1 MPITITCP
9 DCDSRI
15 RAPDS
20 VEGRPV
26 TCPKCGNHFTATPS
40 PDPLPTPTPV
50 ALPSQPKSEPLL
62 PVLPAPPAKG
72 KVEPSALVPKAKPEV
87 PATNAATPP
96 NAAAPVRPR
105 NDSPPAAAPPEPLLK
120 LENWADIAAAPPE
133 PLPTKEETTPL
144 YAPRSPN
151 VLVDFLLF
159 RRLIAPVVI
168 QIFFWFGFVGCV
180 LFGGLLFARVL
191 TLLQA
196 GERFGPVAGYLFG
209 TLAVWFLGPL
219 MVRVACEVLI
229 LFFRMNDTLI
239 EIKKATQELPDE
251 E

>member
-1 MPITITCP
+1 LPRAKP
-9 DCDSRI
+9 DLAPAGAAALAKP
-15 RAPDS
+15 RA
-20 VEGRPV
+20 E
-26 TCPKCGNHFTATPS
+26 
-40 PDPLPTPTPV
+40 
-50 ALPSQPKSEPLL
+50 
-62 PVLPAPPAKG
+62 PPA
-72 KVEPSALVPKAKPEV
+72 V
-87 PATNAATPP
+87 PAT
-96 NAAAPVRPR
+96 
-105 NDSPPAAAPPEPLLK
+105 PASEPLLK
-120 LENWADIAAAPPE
+120 LENWAEIAAAPPE
-133 PLPTKEETTPL
+133 PAPLKEETLPL
-144 YAPRSPN
+144 FPPRSPN

-159 RRLIAPVVI
+159 RKMIAPVVI

-219 MVRVACEVLI
+219 LVRVACEVLI
-229 LFFRMNDTLI
+229 LFFRMNDTLN